1 MVEILLAELFV
12 IYVIPWTI
20 AGIMCAIFIPYL
32 LVQDKYIFFADNHS
46 YAINELRAINKNFI
60 FYAIGNYDIR
70 YYYDNDAAYNSISCL
85 DYLTYR
91 LTYIQN
97 DVLHD
102 ISNTLENKTNHDRYL
117 EEVKRIISFGKFKGD
132 LGKFKYKRLLR
143 AERTAFDN
151 NILRPVV
158 EFAINVTL
166 VRTNSRFEY
175 KRSKKQRF
183 QEPIIKELIRKLNE
197 RSGKFYLYNDI
208 WDSLCRVE
216 KGNLDRELT
225 NAVYRK
231 CGAKCFYCGATKRLV
246 VDYKKPISVGG
257 KSALNNLRLLC
268 KSCSKKREAHLKK
281 ILNRKVEG
289 EYGYVP
295 EEWK

>member
-1 MVEILLAELFV
+1 MVEILLAEIFV
-12 IYVIPWTI
+12 IYGIPFIITI
-20 AGIMCAIFIPYL
+20 IMCAIFIPYL
-32 LVQDKYIFFADNHS
+32 LVQDKYIMFADNHS

-70 YYYDNDAAYNSISCL
+70 YYYDNDTAYNSISCQ

-102 ISNTLENKTNHDRYL
+102 IANTLENKTNHDRYM
-117 EEVKRIISFGKFKGD
+117 EEVKRIISFGKFKGE
-132 LGKFKYKRLLR
+132 LGKFKYKRLLK
-143 AERTAFDN
+143 AEHTAFDN
-151 NILRPVV
+151 NLLRPVT
-158 EFAINVTL
+158 EFSINVML

-183 QEPIIKELIRKLNE
+183 YEPIIKELIAKLNE
-197 RSGKFYLYNDI
+197 KNGQFYLYNDI

-216 KGNLDRELT
+216 KGKLDKELT

-231 CGAKCFYCGATKRLV
+231 CNAKCYYCGATKHLV
-246 VDYKKPISVGG
+246 VDYKKPISIGG
-257 KSALNNLRLLC
+257 KSALNNLRILC
-268 KSCSKKREAHLKK
+268 KSCAKKRENYLKK
-281 ILNRKVEG
+281 MLARKVEG